1 MKDHIIRDPLET
13 FDYEFVVIGA
23 GLSGMAAAIAAARRG
38 VKTALIGDRP
48 VLGGNASS
56 EIGIEIDG
64 ACYNSR
70 WSVSVYARETGLIE
84 EIKNKLY
91 HYAHAATD
99 KGADHDAALFD
110 MVLGEKNI
118 DLYLNTY
125 ADGVECADDKIV
137 SVECVQLAAE
147 RRLKFRAP
155 LFADCTGDGTIGARA
170 GALFMKGTEGR
181 EEFHEKLAPEHP
193 THITN
198 GDTVMFRTVRTETPQ
213 PYERPKFAYDIT
225 KCSFFKGLGTNNRV
239 FTKNWEGLFQGFW
252 WVEYGGHLDTIKDND
267 EITWEL
273 RKIVYGLWDYIKN
286 SGKFPEAENMKLIR
300 VCPLA
305 GKRESRRF
313 VGDYIL
319 NQNDVENKT
328 PFEDAAYIAGWPMD
342 VHADYG
348 VYDERP
354 ATYWN
359 FVPGM
364 YNVPFR
370 TLYSKNIKNL
380 LFAGRNTSCTRIAN
394 GSTRVMATCAAGG
407 QAAGTGAYLCK
418 KYGCAPREVYQNH
431 VPELQALLLRDD
443 QTIMGHREA
452 YALSHAQCAAS
463 SVKPYENS
471 DCEVLLPLEKSYVLA
486 LPTPSRIDRLSVF
499 VKNEGQNAV
508 LRYRILEGDLPENYL
523 PERIVKQGELKLAD
537 GFAGKLILPVD
548 AHAGK
553 DNKVYIQFLPAK
565 GVSLYASKESVT
577 GVPTFICEE
586 QEPFERDRRRFVFT
600 RSYEN
605 ICFADLAPAQNI
617 FGAEN
622 VLSGYNRP
630 YGLPNLWISDGKKAQ
645 YLSVSFDEKYAEEI
659 HLVFNT
665 ELEED
670 VIFHQGTKVIRDYDF
685 IIEGAW
691 GEKTYNV
698 RGNYDR
704 VNRFAVGEKIEKIT
718 VRPLENYGAKHF
730 EIFGVKIY

>member
-239 FTKNWEGLFQGFW
+239 FTKNWEGLF
-252 WVEYGGHLDTIKDND
+252 
-267 EITWEL
+267 
-273 RKIVYGLWDYIKN
+273 
-286 SGKFPEAENMKLIR
+286 
-300 VCPLA
+300 
-305 GKRESRRF
+305 
-313 VGDYIL
+313 
-319 NQNDVENKT
+319 
-328 PFEDAAYIAGWPMD
+328 
-342 VHADYG
+342 
-348 VYDERP
+348 
-354 ATYWN
+354 
-359 FVPGM
+359 
-364 YNVPFR
+364 
-370 TLYSKNIKNL
+370 
-380 LFAGRNTSCTRIAN
+380 
-394 GSTRVMATCAAGG
+394 
-407 QAAGTGAYLCK
+407 
-418 KYGCAPREVYQNH
+418 
-431 VPELQALLLRDD
+431 
-443 QTIMGHREA
+443 
-452 YALSHAQCAAS
+452 
-463 SVKPYENS
+463 
-471 DCEVLLPLEKSYVLA
+471 
-486 LPTPSRIDRLSVF
+486 
-499 VKNEGQNAV
+499 
-508 LRYRILEGDLPENYL
+508 
-523 PERIVKQGELKLAD
+523 
-537 GFAGKLILPVD
+537 
-548 AHAGK
+548 
-553 DNKVYIQFLPAK
+553 
-565 GVSLYASKESVT
+565 
-577 GVPTFICEE
+577 
-586 QEPFERDRRRFVFT
+586 
-600 RSYEN
+600 
-605 ICFADLAPAQNI
+605 
-617 FGAEN
+617 
-622 VLSGYNRP
+622 
-630 YGLPNLWISDGKKAQ
+630 
-645 YLSVSFDEKYAEEI
+645 
-659 HLVFNT
+659 
-665 ELEED
+665 
-670 VIFHQGTKVIRDYDF
+670 
-685 IIEGAW
+685 
-691 GEKTYNV
+691 
-698 RGNYDR
+698 
-704 VNRFAVGEKIEKIT
+704 
-718 VRPLENYGAKHF
+718 
-730 EIFGVKIY
+730 